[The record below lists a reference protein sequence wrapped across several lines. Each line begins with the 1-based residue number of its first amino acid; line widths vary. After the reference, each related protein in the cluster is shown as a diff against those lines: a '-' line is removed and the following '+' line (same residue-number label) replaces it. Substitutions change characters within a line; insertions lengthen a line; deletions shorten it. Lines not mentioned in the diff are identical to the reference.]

1 MEILLAPGEY
11 LTDEFPGGG
20 TLQQRRHGAHFEHG
34 SGSLFPQRQLEPERG
49 EGFVKLL
56 NALPFRRMQRIFER
70 QHQGL
75 GHARKAPGLYPGH
88 QHPLVCGVLVE
99 DQQGRVVAAVAYI
112 PEQQI
117 RPADLPHVHVR
128 ADAYL
133 AFAKLLDFGLFGLG
147 GSGAVGGWWLHGGVR
162 RGFR

>member
-1 MEILLAPGEY
+1 M
-11 LTDEFPGGG
+11 
-20 TLQQRRHGAHFEHG
+20 
-34 SGSLFPQRQLEPERG
+34 
-49 EGFVKLL
+49 
-56 NALPFRRMQRIFER
+56 
-70 QHQGL
+70 

-162 RGFR
+162 RGLR

>member
-1 MEILLAPGEY
+1 MAPV
-11 LTDEFPGGG
+11 T
-20 TLQQRRHGAHFEHG
+20 
-34 SGSLFPQRQLEPERG
+34 
-49 EGFVKLL
+49 
-56 NALPFRRMQRIFER
+56 
-70 QHQGL
+70 
-75 GHARKAPGLYPGH
+75 
-88 QHPLVCGVLVE
+88 
-99 DQQGRVVAAVAYI
+99 AVAYI

-147 GSGAVGGWWLHGGVR
+147 RSGAAGGWWLHGGVR

>member
-1 MEILLAPGEY
+1 M
-11 LTDEFPGGG
+11 
-20 TLQQRRHGAHFEHG
+20 
-34 SGSLFPQRQLEPERG
+34 PE
-49 EGFVKLL
+49 KPP
-56 NALPFRRMQRIFER
+56 ASI
-70 QHQGL
+70 
-75 GHARKAPGLYPGH
+75 YPGH

>member
-1 MEILLAPGEY
+1 M
-11 LTDEFPGGG
+11 
-20 TLQQRRHGAHFEHG
+20 
-34 SGSLFPQRQLEPERG
+34 PEKPPASIRDTSTRSC
-49 EGFVKLL
+49 
-56 NALPFRRMQRIFER
+56 A
-70 QHQGL
+70 
-75 GHARKAPGLYPGH
+75 
-88 QHPLVCGVLVE
+88 VE

>member
-1 MEILLAPGEY
+1 
-11 LTDEFPGGG
+11 
-20 TLQQRRHGAHFEHG
+20 
-34 SGSLFPQRQLEPERG
+34 
-49 EGFVKLL
+49 
-56 NALPFRRMQRIFER
+56 MQGIFKR

-88 QHPLVCGVLVE
+88 QHPFVRGVLVE
-99 DQQGRVVAAVAYI
+99 DQQGRILAAVAHI

-133 AFAKLLDFGLFGLG
+133 AFAELFDFRLFRFGLFRPGRF
-147 GSGAVGGWWLHGGVR
+147 GAVGGWCG
-162 RGFR
+162 

>member
-1 MEILLAPGEY
+1 M
-11 LTDEFPGGG
+11 
-20 TLQQRRHGAHFEHG
+20 
-34 SGSLFPQRQLEPERG
+34 
-49 EGFVKLL
+49 KLL

-99 DQQGRVVAAVAYI
+99 DQQRTRCRGRCVY

-147 GSGAVGGWWLHGGVR
+147 GAGAVGGWWLHGGVR